1 MQIKVEKMSEMI
13 FLKMDLKKNGRV
25 TLNDFQ
31 SCLQHN
37 PNLLEVYEILN
48 NGITDSKDGPLQT
61 LAEKKLFKISHIVDL
76 LILEIHKNSLAL
88 SSLNKYP
95 TVFSVVSTVRD
106 FPKDD
111 DPEKTQP
118 GFNPVMSA
126 QIEPIQIDSDEDN
139 FGAARV
145 PPTMKF
151 LTMVKE
157 EKKNESSI
165 RGGRVEGKQKRC
177 FSMLNSTHTIKNF
190 GKNQNIHQSFGGFY
204 KKFIV
209 C

>member
-1 MQIKVEKMSEMI
+1 MSEMI
-13 FLKMDLKKNGRV
+13 FLKMDIKKNGRV
-25 TLNDFQ
+25 TLSDFH

-48 NGITDSKDGPLQT
+48 NGITDSKAGPLQT

-95 TVFSVVSTVRD
+95 TIFSVVSTVRD

-111 DPEKTQP
+111 EPIEEKTQH
-118 GFNPVMSA
+118 GFNPMMSS
-126 QIEPIQIDSDEDN
+126 QIEPIQIDSNEDN
-139 FGAARV
+139 FGVARI
-145 PPTMKF
+145 PKF

-157 EKKNESSI
+157 EKKNDGSLRLGRSI
-165 RGGRVEGKQKRC
+165 EGKQKRC
-177 FSMLNSTHTIKNF
+177 YSMLTSTHTIENSRKS
-190 GKNQNIHQSFGGFY
+190 QNIHQSFAGIVFLQLFY
-204 KKFIV
+204 
-209 C
+209 